1 MNIIN
6 KFKSMSTINFKFYLL
21 PLFLKASTLMHELDE
36 YKKETEKK
44 MKKEENLSNDLE
56 KENNI
61 IKAKFNEQKK
71 IVEKEK
77 KAILQNLEKIKKS
90 IEINQSK
97 NDLKELKESNNLE
110 ELKIVNKN
118 NVDLIDLENSIKIEN
133 FNKTTEFLIKQK
145 KIMNE
150 IRLIKFKRKIYY
162 EDKNEDKIKEYN
174 ELIEKTKNQI
184 EGVIKEKTQYIFSRK
199 NEYEEEKNN
208 FTKKI
213 ENAKEKINL
222 EIQIKQFEFENFKLS
237 KINEGLLD
245 KKRKFDEF
253 KNKCSAYNLCSEKL
267 KNSEIDK
274 MKNYYELLKNN
285 LLYKEQ
291 LFQQQ
296 KQNINS
302 FIKNLEISNMVDND
316 KIIKLLKNS

>member
-1 MNIIN
+1 
-6 KFKSMSTINFKFYLL
+6 MSEITFKFYLF
-21 PLFLKASTLMHELDE
+21 PLFLKVNVLTNEFNKL
-36 YKKETEKK
+36 KQETEKK
-44 MKKEENLSNDLE
+44 MKQEESLSNDLE
-56 KENNI
+56 KENSI
-61 IKAKFNEQKK
+61 IKAKFNEQKN

-77 KAILQNLEKIKKS
+77 KSILQNLEKMKKS

-110 ELKIVNKN
+110 ELKIEHKN

-133 FNKTTEFLIKQK
+133 FNKKTEFLIKQK

-150 IRLIKFKRKIYY
+150 ITLIKFKRKLYY

-184 EGVIKEKTQYIFSRK
+184 EGEIKDKKQYIFSLK

-237 KINEGLLD
+237 KINEGLID

-253 KNKCSAYNLCSEKL
+253 KNKCSEYNICSEKL
-267 KNSEIDK
+267 KKSEIDK
-274 MKNYYELLKNN
+274 MKNYYELQKNN

-302 FIKNLEISNMVDND
+302 LIKNLEVSDMVDND

>member
-44 MKKEENLSNDLE
+44 MKQEENLSNDLE

-253 KNKCSAYNLCSEKL
+253 KNK
-267 KNSEIDK
+267 
-274 MKNYYELLKNN
+274 
-285 LLYKEQ
+285 
-291 LFQQQ
+291 
-296 KQNINS
+296 
-302 FIKNLEISNMVDND
+302 
-316 KIIKLLKNS
+316 